1 MNNLEGRWWLVPP
14 PPLLHLSCQ
23 SEKPVSKAS
32 CIHGYRHCDAAS
44 GTCSAQAMKSALP
57 LHAVQTP
64 QLCTCP
70 QDSTHLDQET
80 IPTPVAHHTP
90 TIRARRT
97 PRAPHLG
104 QERNEP
110 AHPTAILV
118 PLLMPAR
125 AGHQVAHAARSAA
138 ARFSRSRAAPPP
150 LSLSPAGG
158 RLEGEERFVRGSR
171 ERGTEGDRRWEFLA
185 VRAPFVV
192 SGGLL
197 VVGVATFHLEIMLGG
212 ASVVFVVSG
221 GLLVVGVATFHL
233 EIMLGGASVP
243 LCWAAG
249 RTTPRGPRPSTLS
262 HEAATM
268 PPSDHTRW
276 LESGTTV
283 CSGYDV
289 RQMMN
294 PPCDPDPTPG
304 ASSSQGSGEA
314 AAAKA
319 ESWEWRKNQ
328 QKKNLASS
336 PMLRIEGGDAEQGLE
351 QIEGIDWNEATMAQQ
366 RATKAA
372 SHLTSTTPADGG
384 PRVRGHMARRC
395 LAGIRRDAARSRHAM
410 ARTSVF
416 AAASATHTHCTD
428 LTQMEAC
435 RRTSTPNNV
444 QELVCLFLPV
454 HRYLAGPYTECVL
467 VVHAC
472 TVNKRRRLAGVEQA
486 KMSMPRAMAVS
497 VVDTVWALLAV
508 WVSTCLSAATA
519 VARAARTGEIG
530 PLHIA

>member
-1 MNNLEGRWWLVPP
+1 MTPVNAPRRQQLKPRNNREGEKMNKLEGRWWLVPP

-44 GTCSAQAMKSALP
+44 GTVSQAMKSALP

-64 QLCTCP
+64 RLCTCP

-97 PRAPHLG
+97 LQAPHLG

-110 AHPTAILV
+110 AHVAIPTAILV
-118 PLLMPAR
+118 PLLMPAC

-138 ARFSRSRAAPPP
+138 ARFSRRRAAPPP
-150 LSLSPAGG
+150 LSPAGG

-171 ERGTEGDRRWEFLA
+171 EGDRRWEFLA

-212 ASVVFVVSG
+212 ASVTQCPHMGFTAS
-221 GLLVVGVATFHL
+221 
-233 EIMLGGASVP
+233 ASV
-243 LCWAAG
+243 LGCRENDATRAA
-249 RTTPRGPRPSTLS
+249 SLS
-262 HEAATM
+262 HQVSLLLQITTRLGHGTAALVWFRYEAFAATWRGAAWQASVGM
-268 PPSDHTRW
+268 PR
-276 LESGTTV
+276 
-283 CSGYDV
+283 
-289 RQMMN
+289 
-294 PPCDPDPTPG
+294 
-304 ASSSQGSGEA
+304 
-314 AAAKA
+314 
-319 ESWEWRKNQ
+319 
-328 QKKNLASS
+328 
-336 PMLRIEGGDAEQGLE
+336 
-351 QIEGIDWNEATMAQQ
+351 
-366 RATKAA
+366 
-372 SHLTSTTPADGG
+372 
-384 PRVRGHMARRC
+384 
-395 LAGIRRDAARSRHAM
+395 
-410 ARTSVF
+410 RTSVF
-416 AAASATHTHCTD
+416 AAASATQTHCTD
-428 LTQMEAC
+428 PTQMEAC

-472 TVNKRRRLAGVEQA
+472 TVNKRRRLAG
-486 KMSMPRAMAVS
+486 MSMPWAMAVS
-497 VVDTVWALLAV
+497 VVDKVWALLAV